1 MNFSKYSNLAGV
13 IVGLTFLVSAVGL
26 SAENPMAFINV
37 PGLLIVFGGTLT
49 AVLVS
54 VPLKDAIYGL
64 KEARVV
70 IDPLTLNLN
79 GEINKILHFSKLG
92 FRQQFDQID
101 NDIGRLRDPFLQRG
115 LQMVRDENSMENI
128 MSFLNWKISQYRAK
142 EASVINLFRSMATY
156 APAFGMV
163 GSLLGLVNMLQGLE
177 AGGLASVTSDMAI
190 ALVTTFYGLLLA
202 NLVFKPIANKL
213 EQRRNQHV
221 LALSLLSEGIA
232 LIHQNRTPSVVRDT
246 LMSFVQ
252 DQDNEMPQ
260 NMASDKMSAQKAMMA
275 KFGA

>member
-13 IVGLTFLVSAVGL
+13 IVGLAFIVLAVGL
-26 SAENPMAFINV
+26 SAEDPMAFVNL

-49 AVLVS
+49 AILVS
-54 VPLKDAIYGL
+54 VPFKDAIFAL

-70 IDPLTLNLN
+70 IDPLTMNLN
-79 GEINKILHFSKLG
+79 GEVNKILHFSKLG
-92 FRQQFDQID
+92 FRQQFDQLD
-101 NDIGRLRDPFLQRG
+101 NDISRLKDPFLQRG
-115 LQMVRDENSMENI
+115 LQMVRDDNSIEDI
-128 MSFLNWKISQYRAK
+128 MSFLNWKITQYRAK
-142 EASVINLFRSMATY
+142 EASVINLFRSMATF

-163 GSLLGLVNMLQGLE
+163 GSLLGLVNMLQGLGS
-177 AGGLASVTSDMAI
+177 GGLASVTSDMAI

-202 NLVFKPIANKL
+202 NLVFKPVASKL

-221 LALSLLSEGIA
+221 IALSLLSEGIA

-252 DQDNEMPQ
+252 EQDNEMPQ
-260 NMASDKMSAQKAMMA
+260 TMAAEKTTVQKSMMA